1 MDTTKKGGIPLHWLM
16 LIGFVIGLGAGLY
29 VNQYVGPE
37 TYWVQWLTSNV
48 TGPAGQIFLRLLFML
63 VIPLLFSALVVGV
76 AEMGD
81 LKSLGRAGIKTL
93 LLTILVSGIAVLIGL
108 GMVNFF
114 RPGDGVDP
122 ALAQQLLAQGA
133 EGAQAIVEKAPEGV
147 QFGTFF
153 LDLIPSNVFT
163 AASENQILPI
173 MIFALLFGIGLV
185 MARSPNTD
193 KLQNVIEGILEVTMK
208 LINLVIKLAPIAIAC
223 LMFNL
228 AALFG
233 WDLLVR
239 LAAYV
244 GVAVGAMAI
253 HMFIVYPLVVWIG
266 GGMNPITFFKGVQRP
281 MIVAFST
288 ASSNASL
295 PVSLKAAEE
304 ELKLPRKIARFVLT
318 VGATANQNGTALFE
332 GVTVLF
338 LAQFFQIDL
347 SLTQQVV
354 VMLVCILGGVGT
366 AGVPA
371 GSLPVIAMILVMV
384 GVPAEGIGLIL
395 GVDRFLDMCRTVLNV
410 TGDLVLATVVSRGE
424 KDEPIVAP
432 PTDLPGAR
440 RRGIADDGVV
450 EVI

>member
-1 MDTTKKGGIPLHWLM
+1 MTTKKTGGIPLHWLM
-16 LIGFVIGLGAGLY
+16 LIGFVVGLGSGLL
-29 VNQYVGPE
+29 VNQYVGPDV
-37 TYWVQWLTSNV
+37 YWVQWVTANV

-81 LKSLGRAGIKTL
+81 LQSLGRAGFKTL
-93 LLTILVSGIAVLIGL
+93 MLTILVSTIAVIIGL
-108 GMVNFF
+108 GMVNWF

-122 ALAQQLLAQGA
+122 ALAQRLLA
-133 EGAQAIVEKAPEGV
+133 EGADGAAAIVGNAPEGV
-147 QFGTFF
+147 QLGSFF

-163 AASENQILPI
+163 AAAGNQILPV

-185 MARSPNTD
+185 MAKSPATD
-193 KLQNVIEGILEVTMK
+193 RLQQTIEGILEVTMK

-239 LAAYV
+239 LAAFV

-253 HMFIVYPLVVWIG
+253 HMFVVYPLVVLILG
-266 GGMNPITFFKGVQRP
+266 RMSPIRFFRGVQRP

-288 ASSNASL
+288 ASSNATL
-295 PVSLKAAEE
+295 PVALKAAEE

-338 LAQFFQIDL
+338 LAQFFQIEL
-347 SLTQQVV
+347 SITQQVV
-354 VMLVCILGGVGT
+354 VMLVCILGGIGT

-395 GVDRFLDMCRTVLNV
+395 GVDQFLDMCRTVLNV

-424 KDEPIVAP
+424 KDDPVVSEPEPPVTVA
-432 PTDLPGAR
+432 TVA
-440 RRGIADDGVV
+440 
-450 EVI
+450 

>member
-1 MDTTKKGGIPLHWLM
+1 METTKGGKIALHWLM
-16 LIGFVIGLGAGLY
+16 LIGFVIGLAGGLFVNIQIGAD
-29 VNQYVGPE
+29 
-37 TYWVQWLTSNV
+37 TAWVQWLTSNV

-81 LKSLGRAGIKTL
+81 LKALGRAGTKTL
-93 LLTILVSGIAVLIGL
+93 MLTVVVSSIAVFIGI
-108 GMVNFF
+108 GMVNLF

-122 ALAQQLLAQGA
+122 ILAQRLLEDGA
-133 EGAQAIVEKAPEGV
+133 AGAANIVGNAPKSVELG
-147 QFGTFF
+147 QFF
-153 LDLIPSNVFT
+153 LDLIPSNIFT
-163 AASENQILPI
+163 AASENQILPV
-173 MIFALLFGIGLV
+173 MVFALLFGIGLV
-185 MARSPNTD
+185 MAKSRSTD
-193 KLQNVIEGILEVTMK
+193 RLQEVIEGIFEVTMK

-244 GVAVGAMAI
+244 GVAVGAMLI
-253 HMFIVYPLVVWIG
+253 HMFVVYPIVIWTL
-266 GGMNPITFFKGVQRP
+266 GGMSPVKFFSAVREP
-281 MIVAFST
+281 MVVAFST

-295 PVSLKAAEE
+295 PVSLRAAEF

-338 LAQFFQIDL
+338 LAQFFGIDL
-347 SLTQQVV
+347 SVTQQVV

-395 GVDRFLDMCRTVLNV
+395 GVDRFLDMCRTTLNV

-424 KDEPIVAP
+424 TDDIVPDDLPEPVAP
-432 PTDLPGAR
+432 PA
-440 RRGIADDGVV
+440 
-450 EVI
+450 

>member
-16 LIGFVIGLGAGLY
+16 LFGFVIGLGAGLY

-37 TYWVQWLTSNV
+37 VWWVEWVTSNV

-81 LKSLGRAGIKTL
+81 LQSLGRAGIKTL
-93 LLTILVSGIAVLIGL
+93 LLTIVVSGIAVLIGL
-108 GMVNFF
+108 GMVNYF

-122 ALAQQLLAQGA
+122 VLAQRLLAQGA

-185 MARSPNTD
+185 MAKSPNTD

-233 WDLLVR
+233 WDLMVR

-253 HMFIVYPLVVWIG
+253 HMFVVYPLVVWIG
-266 GGMNPITFFKGVQRP
+266 GNMNPITFFKGVQRP

-338 LAQFFQIDL
+338 LAQFFQIEL
-347 SLTQQVV
+347 SLTQQIV

-424 KDEPIVAP
+424 KDDPVAP
-432 PTDLPGAR
+432 EAPTPAPTV
-440 RRGIADDGVV
+440 ATVA
-450 EVI
+450 

>member
-1 MDTTKKGGIPLHWLM
+1 MDTTTTTKRGGLPLHWLM
-16 LIGFVIGLGAGLY
+16 LIGFVVGLGGGLA
-29 VNQYVGPE
+29 VNMLVGADTP
-37 TYWVQWLTSNV
+37 WVVWLTSNI

-81 LKSLGRAGIKTL
+81 LKSLGRAGLKTL
-93 LLTILVSGIAVLIGL
+93 LLTIVVSGIAVIIGL
-108 GMVNFF
+108 GMVNLF

-122 ALAQQLLAQGA
+122 VLAQSLLAQGA
-133 EGAQAIVEKAPEGV
+133 AGASAIVEKAPASV
-147 QFGTFF
+147 QFGQFF

-163 AASENQILPI
+163 AASENQILPV
-173 MIFALLFGIGLV
+173 MIFALFFGIGLV

-193 KLQNVIEGILEVTMK
+193 RLQNVIEGILEVTMK

-244 GVAVGAMAI
+244 GVAVGAMLI
-253 HMFIVYPLVVWIG
+253 HMFVVYPAVVYFL
-266 GGMNPITFFKGVQRP
+266 GGMSPIKFFQGIREP
-281 MIVAFST
+281 MVVAFST
-288 ASSNASL
+288 ASSNATL
-295 PVSLKAAEE
+295 PVSLRVADEQ
-304 ELKLPRKIARFVLT
+304 LHLPRKIARFVLT

-338 LAQFFQIDL
+338 LAQFFQIEL
-347 SLTQQVV
+347 SITQQVV

-371 GSLPVIAMILVMV
+371 GSLPVVAMILVMV

-395 GVDRFLDMCRTVLNV
+395 GVDRFLDMCRTTLNV

-424 KDEPIVAP
+424 TDETVPPVSP
-432 PTDLPGAR
+432 PTVA
-440 RRGIADDGVV
+440 AVA
-450 EVI
+450 

>member
-16 LIGFVIGLGAGLY
+16 LIGFVIGLGGGLY
-29 VNQYVGPE
+29 VNQYIGPE

-93 LLTILVSGIAVLIGL
+93 LLTIVVSGIAVLIGL
-108 GMVNFF
+108 GMVNYF

-122 ALAQQLLAQGA
+122 ALAQLLLAQGA
-133 EGAQAIVEKAPEGV
+133 DGAAAIVERAPEGV

-153 LDLIPSNVFT
+153 LELIPSNVFT

-185 MARSPNTD
+185 MAKSPNTD

-253 HMFIVYPLVVWIG
+253 HMFVVYPLVVWIG
-266 GGMNPITFFKGVQRP
+266 GGMNPLKFFKGVQRP

-288 ASSNASL
+288 ASSNATL

-338 LAQFFQIDL
+338 LAQFFQIEL

-424 KDEPIVAP
+424 KDDPVSPKPATP
-432 PTDLPGAR
+432 PTVASV
-440 RRGIADDGVV
+440 A
-450 EVI
+450 

>member
-29 VNQYVGPE
+29 VNQYIGPE

-108 GMVNFF
+108 GMVNYF

-122 ALAQQLLAQGA
+122 ALAQLLLAQGA
-133 EGAQAIVEKAPEGV
+133 DGAAAIVERAPEGV

-185 MARSPNTD
+185 MAKSPNTD

-253 HMFIVYPLVVWIG
+253 HMFVVYPLVVWIG

-338 LAQFFQIDL
+338 LAQFFQIEL

-424 KDEPIVAP
+424 KDDPVEPQPATP
-432 PTDLPGAR
+432 PTVASV
-440 RRGIADDGVV
+440 A
-450 EVI
+450 

>member
-1 MDTTKKGGIPLHWLM
+1 MDTTTKKGGIPLHWLM
-16 LIGFVIGLGAGLY
+16 LIGFVVGLGGGLF
-29 VNQYVGPE
+29 VNQYVGPDVF
-37 TYWVQWLTSNV
+37 WVQWVTSNV

-93 LLTILVSGIAVLIGL
+93 MLTIVVSTIAVVIGL
-108 GMVNFF
+108 TMVNVF

-133 EGAQAIVEKAPEGV
+133 DGASAIVNNAPESV
-147 QFGTFF
+147 QFGQFF

-208 LINLVIKLAPIAIAC
+208 LINMVIKLAPIAIAC

-239 LAAYV
+239 LAAFV

-253 HMFIVYPLVVWIG
+253 HMFVVYPLVVWLG
-266 GGMNPITFFKGVQRP
+266 AGMSPLKFFKGVQEP
-281 MIVAFST
+281 MVVAFST
-288 ASSNASL
+288 ASSNATL
-295 PVSLKAAEE
+295 PVALKAAEE
-304 ELKLPRKIARFVLT
+304 KLHLPRKIARFVLT

-338 LAQFFQIDL
+338 LAQFFQIEL
-347 SLTQQVV
+347 SLTQQIV

-424 KDEPIVAP
+424 KDEPVQPTAEPSPTVASV
-432 PTDLPGAR
+432 A
-440 RRGIADDGVV
+440 
-450 EVI
+450 

>member
-1 MDTTKKGGIPLHWLM
+1 MDTIKRGKLPLHWLM
-16 LIGFVIGLGAGLY
+16 LIGFVVGLGGGLF
-29 VNQYVGPE
+29 VNLTIGAD
-37 TYWVQWLTSNV
+37 TGWVQWLTSNI

-81 LKSLGRAGIKTL
+81 LKALGRAGIKTL
-93 LLTILVSGIAVLIGL
+93 LLTIVVSSIAVFIGI
-108 GMVNFF
+108 GMVNLF
-114 RPGDGVDP
+114 RPGDGVNP
-122 ALAQQLLAQGA
+122 ALAQQLLEQGA
-133 EGAQAIVEKAPEGV
+133 AGAANIVGNAPKSVELG
-147 QFGTFF
+147 QFF

-163 AASENQILPI
+163 AASENQILPV
-173 MIFALLFGIGLV
+173 MVFALLFGIGLV
-185 MARSPNTD
+185 MAKSRSTD
-193 KLQNVIEGILEVTMK
+193 RLQEVIEGIFEVTMK

-233 WDLLVR
+233 WELLVR

-244 GVAVGAMAI
+244 GVAVGAMLI
-253 HMFIVYPLVVWIG
+253 HMFVVYPIVVWTM
-266 GGMNPITFFKGVQRP
+266 GGMSPIKFFSAIREP
-281 MIVAFST
+281 MVVAFST

-295 PVSLKAAEE
+295 PVSLRAAEF

-338 LAQFFQIDL
+338 LAQFFNVDL

-371 GSLPVIAMILVMV
+371 GSLPVVAMILVMV

-395 GVDRFLDMCRTVLNV
+395 GVDRFLDMCRTTLNV

-424 KDEPIVAP
+424 SDDIVPEGLAEPVAP
-432 PTDLPGAR
+432 PA
-440 RRGIADDGVV
+440 
-450 EVI
+450 